1 MSIAPSLSPAKKQ
14 PGVFVHTFGCQ
25 MNAHDS
31 QKILT
36 LLGQE
41 GYKAVETPEDADVIL
56 LNTCSVREKPEQ
68 KVLSAVGRYR
78 LLKRTNPDLVI
89 GVGGCFARQ
98 EGENL
103 LQRAPALD
111 LVFGP
116 DNIPELP
123 KMIEAVSEHHHRL
136 TETTFDP
143 AEDVRWLEIAPQV
156 LPSSVT
162 AMVTIMKGCDKFCSF
177 CIVPHV
183 RGRERYRPASEIQ
196 DEVAKLASQGIREI
210 LLLGQS
216 VTSYRWL
223 DPKGET
229 WTLARLL
236 RSLEGTP
243 GLARLRFTSPYPRD
257 FSDDLI
263 ACFGSLPS
271 LCEHAHMPLQSGS
284 DRILFRM
291 NRRHT
296 RDQYLGWIEA
306 LRQRVPSIAL
316 TTDLIVGFPGEEE
329 SDFDDTM
336 DLLERIRFDLV
347 FSFKYSPRPH
357 TPAARKAQV
366 SEDVKQRRL
375 MTLQTRQNE
384 ISWEKNQALVG
395 SIQEVLVEGLA
406 DKTEGFVVGRT
417 RSHKIVQFA
426 APPSVIGQLVP
437 ARITQGMLTAL
448 AAEMLE

>member
-1 MSIAPSLSPAKKQ
+1 MSASSSLPSPSKK

-25 MNAHDS
+25 MNVHDS
-31 QKILT
+31 LKIQT
-36 LLGQE
+36 ILGKD
-41 GYKAVETPEDADVIL
+41 GYQTVDTPEEADVIL

-68 KVLSAVGRYR
+68 KVLSAAGRYR

-98 EGENL
+98 EGQSL
-103 LQRAPALD
+103 LERSPALD

-123 KMIEAVSEHHHRL
+123 DLIRSVQGDRQRIA
-136 TETTFDP
+136 ETAFDP
-143 AEDVRWLEIAPQV
+143 AEDVRWLDIAQET
-156 LPSSVT
+156 LPSKVA

-183 RGRERYRPASEIQ
+183 RGRERYRPAPEIQ
-196 DEVAKLASQGIREI
+196 EEIARLTSQGVKEI

-223 DPKGET
+223 DPEGST

-236 RSLEGTP
+236 RSLDRTP

-257 FSDDLI
+257 FSDELI
-263 ACFGSLPS
+263 ACFGDLPS
-271 LCEHAHMPLQSGS
+271 LCEHAHLPLQSGS

-296 RDQYLGWIEA
+296 RDQYLAWIEA
-306 LRQRVPSIAL
+306 LRSRVPSIAL
-316 TTDLIVGFPGEEE
+316 STDLIVGFPGEDE
-329 SDFDDTM
+329 SDFEDTM
-336 DLLERIRFDLV
+336 DILERVRFDQV

-357 TPAARKAQV
+357 TPAARKAQIP
-366 SEDVKQRRL
+366 EDIKQRRIL
-375 MTLQTRQNE
+375 ALQTRQNQ

-395 SIQEVLVEGLA
+395 TTQEVLVEGPA
-406 DKTEGFVVGRT
+406 EGAEGRVIGRT
-417 RSHKIVQFA
+417 RSHKIVHFA
-426 APPSVIGQLVP
+426 APPDVIGRLVHV
-437 ARITQGMLTAL
+437 RITQGMLTAL
-448 AAEMLE
+448 AAEIL